1 MPRPAPP
8 PARIVVIGA
17 GFAGTNLVRA
27 LAGKLPPGCT
37 LTLVSDESYTTFN
50 PMLPEAVGASV
61 FPEHVIVPVREML
74 RPGGGRQFIMG
85 SVAEVDGA
93 ARHIVCRTLAGE
105 ITLPFD
111 HLVLALGNRART
123 DLMPGMAEHALP
135 LKTVGDAMHIRNTVL
150 RRLARIEL
158 ESDAALRR
166 QLGHFIIVGGGFS
179 GVEVAGE
186 LVDCLRSIRHYYPLI
201 AADELQVTVLHGMER
216 LLPELS
222 PRLGAAALMS
232 LRERGVTVRLDT
244 RAVRVSADGV
254 VLSDG
259 ELVAGHTVVCTI
271 GTAPNPLVERLG
283 LACSAGRI
291 VVAADLSVPEH
302 STGDS
307 GLWALGDC
315 AWVPNALDNSVSPPT
330 AQFAVQ
336 QARRLADNLLARLA
350 GRPTRAF
357 SYRSRGM
364 MASIGHLKGVAEVAG
379 VPLTGWP
386 AWLVWRAYYLMQ
398 MPSFGRRLRIFFEW
412 GWGMFFPPDITHLR
426 FTRSH
431 ELKADEARR
440 QREHAADA
448 DVKVTL
454 AAVPIT
460 GSPLSRSM

>member
-1 MPRPAPP
+1 MPSPT
-8 PARIVVIGA
+8 RIVVIGA

-27 LAGKLPPGCT
+27 LARKLPPGCS

-61 FPEHVIVPVREML
+61 FPEQVIVPVREML
-74 RPGGGRQFIMG
+74 RPGGARQFIMG
-85 SVAEVDGA
+85 SVAEVDWEQ
-93 ARHIVCRTLAGE
+93 RHIVCRTLAGE
-105 ITLPFD
+105 IALGFD

-123 DLMPGMAEHALP
+123 DLMPGMAEHGLP

-158 ESDAALRR
+158 ESDTALRR
-166 QLGHFIIVGGGFS
+166 LLGHFIIVGGGFS

-186 LVDCLRSIRHYYPLI
+186 LVDCLRSIRHYYPRI
-201 AADELQVTVLHGMER
+201 TADELQVTVLHGMER

-222 PRLGAAALMS
+222 PRLGAAALVS
-232 LRERGVTVRLDT
+232 LRERGVSVRLDT
-244 RAVRVSADGV
+244 RATHFTEQGV
-254 VLSDG
+254 VLSNG
-259 ELVAGHTVVCTI
+259 ELVAGHTIVCTI

-283 LACSAGRI
+283 VACTMGRI
-291 VVAADLSVPEH
+291 VVGSDLQVPGH
-302 STGDS
+302 DTRGDTGQA

-315 AWVPNALDNSVSPPT
+315 AWVPNTLDGSTSPPT

-336 QARRLADNLLARLA
+336 QARRLASNLVARLA
-350 GRPTRAF
+350 GQTTQPFR
-357 SYRSRGM
+357 YRSRGM

-398 MPSFGRRLRIFFEW
+398 MPSFGRKLRIFFEW

-440 QREHAADA
+440 QREHVAMVEAHEAQAAKQA
-448 DVKVTL
+448 K
-454 AAVPIT
+454 AA
-460 GSPLSRSM
+460 